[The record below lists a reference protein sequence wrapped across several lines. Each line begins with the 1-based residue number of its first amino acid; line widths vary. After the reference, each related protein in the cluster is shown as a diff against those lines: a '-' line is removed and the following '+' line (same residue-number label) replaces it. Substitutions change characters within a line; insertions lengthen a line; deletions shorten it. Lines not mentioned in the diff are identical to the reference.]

1 MKKFIVI
8 VSIIILFVSCGDE
21 NSSDKVINIS
31 DYYTAENVEV
41 AASFIKS
48 EDGKSFA
55 EKLKVKLEHIDKLK
69 DSDFTADLLIS
80 ETGELNKII
89 IIESGKTDEVNRLI
103 INELE
108 NEKFTP
114 AKIKGVNVK
123 SQLRWNYPESEY
135 LTSAEEMPK
144 PIGGMN
150 EIAKNVI
157 YPEEAKKNGIEG
169 KVFLN
174 VFINEEGNVEKL
186 VVLKSSHPALDS
198 AAIEAVSKVKFT
210 PGKKDGI
217 PVKTQVAIPIKFQL
231 K

>member
-1 MKKFIVI
+1 MKKFIMI
-8 VSIIILFVSCGDE
+8 LSIIILFVSCGDE

-31 DYYTAENVEV
+31 DYYTADNVEI
-41 AASFIKS
+41 AASFIES
-48 EDGKSFA
+48 EDGISFA
-55 EKLKVKLEHIDKLK
+55 EKLKLALENVDELK
-69 DSDFTADLLIS
+69 DSDFKANLLIS
-80 ETGELNKII
+80 ETGELDKII

-108 NEKFTP
+108 DEKFTP
-114 AKIKGVNVK
+114 AKRKGMNVK
-123 SQLRWNYPESEY
+123 SQLRWNYPGSEY
-135 LTSAEEMPK
+135 LTSVEKLPE
-144 PIGGMN
+144 PIGGIN

-157 YPEEAKKNGIEG
+157 YPEEAKKAGIEG

-174 VFINEEGNVEKL
+174 VFINEEGNVDKL
-186 VVLKSSHPALDS
+186 VILKSSHPALDS

-217 PVKTQVAIPIKFQL
+217 PVKTQIAIPIKFQL